1 MVVAVIVAD
10 AEDAVVEAFFVT
22 KVVAVDVALIEVE
35 ALVEVEVLIEVAA
48 LVEVAEA
55 AAAVLITSLAVTSAA
70 ATDPHN
76 AAGVYTG
83 IDCVVPYPATPHAG
97 LVGLVKPDIVVVIV
111 TVLLNAV
118 GVAPLASS
126 LAQYPVP

>member
-10 AEDAVVEAFFVT
+10 AEDAVVEVFFVA
-22 KVVAVDVALIEVE
+22 KVVAVDV

-55 AAAVLITSLAVTSAA
+55 AAAAAVLVTALAVTSAA

-97 LVGLVKPDIVVVIV
+97 LVGLVNPDIVVVMV